1 MALKST
7 PGYFWLSVEK
17 CDSHFLPLVMMEGE
31 GRGRAQPT
39 SAKPCRGS
47 TSHFQTVLH
56 RTHWTVSQQLAAL
69 AWPSIQTVHIHD
81 RQNAVLN
88 SSPVGTI
95 PSPTSFQN
103 TLYTQNSSHPS
114 VPPAK
119 VDLKSSSASHSF
131 GSSLFTT
138 AAIPGL
144 DAPVFTTDSQQSPW
158 LPSSSPS
165 LPASSAQQ
173 HYQHL
178 PPQQDFVLFDTPRR
192 SHQPSRSIS
201 QSSTIGSAS
210 RNHPSASPSTQNQ
223 RVAQII
229 QATGH
234 STTSTAFT
242 NRLSTQFPKQF
253 YASSAP
259 NSTVALT
266 ADRARPARPPVPLFS
281 QSTGNVTQIQTKMNN
296 TSDLGLDDFTAF
308 GGGAS
313 AFPSPAMPGVFDIAS
328 TTASTMGTVS
338 PQDLFLSDNFMSA
351 PNSTAL
357 TTLTSPSLYNGSPE
371 FGDSYDVSPNFVGND
386 LESAGESAWFPLF
399 PQENTNVAAP
409 QLPQELAAPT
419 TQQQQSPAAGSEDL
433 EAAPSPAP
441 RRKSGNSPT
450 SSTGRHSSVSGVN
463 ARRRDKPLPPI
474 VVEDPSD
481 TVAMKRAR
489 NTLAARKSRERKAM
503 RFEELEDK
511 LEKLTAERDHFKN
524 LAKQYGAPV

>member
-1 MALKST
+1 MMALKST
-7 PGYFWLSVEK
+7 PGHFGLSVEK
-17 CDSHFLPLVMMEGE
+17 VQPKSLCHWVTPSALGCQPAGGCACLVD
-31 GRGRAQPT
+31 R
-39 SAKPCRGS
+39 CGS
-47 TSHFQTVLH
+47 F
-56 RTHWTVSQQLAAL
+56 
-69 AWPSIQTVHIHD
+69 
-81 RQNAVLN
+81 
-88 SSPVGTI
+88 
-95 PSPTSFQN
+95 
-103 TLYTQNSSHPS
+103 
-114 VPPAK
+114 PPAK

-201 QSSTIGSAS
+201 QSSAIGSAS

-259 NSTVALT
+259 TAPVALT

-281 QSTGNVTQIQTKMNN
+281 QSTGNIAQIQPKMNN
-296 TSDLGLDDFTAF
+296 ASGKSSPFSIASSSLPLPSSQSLQSSHLDLGLDDFTAF

-313 AFPSPAMPGVFDIAS
+313 AFPSPAMPGVFDISS

-409 QLPQELAAPT
+409 QVPQELAAP

-450 SSTGRHSSVSGVN
+450 SSAGRHSSVSGVN

-474 VVEDPSD
+474 VVEDPTD

>member
-1 MALKST
+1 MGCQPAGGCACLVFHTDRCGSCLASQD
-7 PGYFWLSVEK
+7 W
-17 CDSHFLPLVMMEGE
+17 FLPEKTYKSALF
-31 GRGRAQPT
+31 PT
-39 SAKPCRGS
+39 N
-47 TSHFQTVLH
+47 LH
-56 RTHWTVSQQLAAL
+56 SPPNLSPSQLQIILL
-69 AWPSIQTVHIHD
+69 PQKSKHIHD

-88 SSPVGTI
+88 ASPVGTI

-103 TLYTQNSSHPS
+103 ILYTQNSSHPS

-201 QSSTIGSAS
+201 QSSAIGSAS

-357 TTLTSPSLYNGSPE
+357 TTLTSPSLYNGSPD

-409 QLPQELAAPT
+409 QLPQELAAP

>member
-7 PGYFWLSVEK
+7 PDHFWLSVEK
-17 CDSHFLPLVMMEGE
+17 VQHKSLSRWVTPSAMGCQPAGGCACLVFH
-31 GRGRAQPT
+31 T
-39 SAKPCRGS
+39 
-47 TSHFQTVLH
+47 
-56 RTHWTVSQQLAAL
+56 
-69 AWPSIQTVHIHD
+69 D
-81 RQNAVLN
+81 R
-88 SSPVGTI
+88 
-95 PSPTSFQN
+95 F
-103 TLYTQNSSHPS
+103 
-114 VPPAK
+114 PPAK

-138 AAIPGL
+138 AAFPGL

-201 QSSTIGSAS
+201 QSSAIGSAS

-296 TSDLGLDDFTAF
+296 TSGKSSPSSSASPSPPASSSSQNLHSSCSDLGLDDFTAF

-357 TTLTSPSLYNGSPE
+357 TTLTSPSLYNGSPD

-419 TQQQQSPAAGSEDL
+419 QQQQSPAAGSEDL

-450 SSTGRHSSVSGVN
+450 SSAGRHSSVSGVN